1 MVVPRCSHDGRL
13 SRMSQAVYYDWKFF
27 LRAVTGVG
35 LMVVWVDWT
44 LLSGFPTIVYLH
56 KGDRHPDIG

>member
-1 MVVPRCSHDGRL
+1 
-13 SRMSQAVYYDWKFF
+13 MSQAVYYDWKFF